1 MSTFLWN
8 NYWEYSTKHYPQIYI
23 FTIHYLLE
31 MADIQFTVGDK
42 ELADAENNKL
52 SKIQNIIEESDLSP
66 EDMTLISKAIF
77 EWANDS
83 MAENHLEDEDDA

>member
-1 MSTFLWN
+1 
-8 NYWEYSTKHYPQIYI
+8 
-23 FTIHYLLE
+23 

-77 EWANDS
+77 E
-83 MAENHLEDEDDA
+83 